1 MVSHV
6 ANITFQNVGTGI
18 VMGLGIHF
26 QGTKFYPHGL
36 TRMRCATFQ
45 FNS

>member
-18 VMGLGIHF
+18 VMGLAIHF
-26 QGTKFYPHGL
+26 QGTKFYPHIDQNE
-36 TRMRCATFQ
+36 MCYIPVQ
-45 FNS
+45 